1 MAHVS
6 LFFASYEY
14 FEVNQDVTPTKEFS
28 RLKQLNGWRDRDRE
42 YREARERFAD
52 ALAADFNATYGTDMN
67 SLENWHALCHVIG
80 IDPIPE
86 GISAC
91 RKVRVWTN
99 CVNLRLLTPRY
110 LPRRLSSQNISI
122 SSIWFTTWTKSRCS
136 LRSRR

>member
-14 FEVNQDVTPTKEFS
+14 FEINQDVTPTKEFS

-67 SLENWHALCHVIG
+67 CLENWHALCHVIG

-91 RKVRVWTN
+91 RKVRTWTN
-99 CVNLRLLTPRY
+99 
-110 LPRRLSSQNISI
+110 
-122 SSIWFTTWTKSRCS
+122 
-136 LRSRR
+136 